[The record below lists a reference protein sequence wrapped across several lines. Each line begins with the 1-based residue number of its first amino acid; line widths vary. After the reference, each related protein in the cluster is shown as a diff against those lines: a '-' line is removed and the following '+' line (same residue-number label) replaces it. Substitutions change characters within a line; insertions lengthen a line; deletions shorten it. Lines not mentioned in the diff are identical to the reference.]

1 MLIDTPLKKDDIIAI
16 RLIAGEEI
24 IGKLV
29 EIADQFIHV
38 SKPLALVA
46 SPQGG
51 LAMQNYLLL
60 GDMNHV
66 QKINR
71 DTIIVFSKAN
81 KHATDNYIKGTSS
94 IATPTKPKLVV

>member
-1 MLIDTPLKKDDIIAI
+1 MLVDTPLKKDDIIAI

-24 IGKLV
+24 IAKLIEV
-29 EIADQFIHV
+29 ADQFLHV
-38 SKPLALVA
+38 SKPLALVP

-51 LAMQNYLLL
+51 LAMQNYLML

-71 DTIIVFSKAN
+71 DTIVVYSKAN
-81 KHATDNYIKGTSS
+81 KHASDQYIKGTSS
-94 IATPTKPKLVV
+94 IATPNKPKLVV